1 VKIITESNTAEGR
14 AMAGIAVV
22 FLGECVNTADLK
34 NALDR
39 IDARLVDC
47 LADRLLE
54 GADWDAYDW
63 TG

>member
-1 VKIITESNTAEGR
+1 
-14 AMAGIAVV
+14 MAGIAVV